1 VLVDRRDRGGY
12 ATRGGL
18 FHVEARA
25 FPAVWGVRNTF
36 GEVHGDASTYLTP
49 GGAVR
54 PTLALRVGGKRV
66 FGDYPFQ
73 EAAYIGGHTTV
84 RGLRAERFGGDG
96 SLYGNAE
103 LRLPLGRVSGLLPG
117 EFGIF
122 GLGDVGRV
130 FLEGESSRKWH
141 TAAGAGVWFSFFSR
155 SNTLSV
161 AVAKSEER
169 TGLYVDAGFM
179 F

>member
-1 VLVDRRDRGGY
+1 M
-12 ATRGGL
+12 
-18 FHVEARA
+18 EARG
-25 FPAVWGVRNTF
+25 FPGVWGVRSTF
-36 GEVHGDASTYLTP
+36 GEVHGEASTYLTP
-49 GGAVR
+49 GGAFR
-54 PTLALRVGGKRV
+54 PTLALRAAGKRV
-66 FGDYPFQ
+66 WGDYPFQ
-73 EAAYIGGHTTV
+73 EAAYIGGHTSV

-103 LRLPLGRVSGLLPG
+103 LRLPLGRFSGLLPG

-141 TAAGAGVWFSFFSR
+141 TAAGGGVWFSFLTRGS
-155 SNTLSV
+155 TLSV
-161 AVAKSEER
+161 AIAKSEER